1 MGKIILILGSM
12 FSSKTSTLIN
22 YARRYKLA
30 KKKTV
35 LIKYSNDTRYS
46 VDDICSHDSNS
57 IQATFSCAT
66 LSHLLHND
74 AVNDSDVVLIDEGQF
89 FVDLPMVA
97 DSLANSGKIVLISAL
112 NGTFKREEF
121 PVISQLIPK
130 VEEIIHLKAICVVCG
145 EDAHFTKRKDETNDA
160 AELIG
165 GEDLYEAR
173 CRKCFH
179 SDNGKLPKLLSKI
192 DTTVI
197 PDTVSLND
205 NFR

>member
-30 KKKTV
+30 KKKIV

-46 VDDICSHDSNS
+46 VNDICSHDSNS

-66 LSHLLHND
+66 LSHLL
-74 AVNDSDVVLIDEGQF
+74 VNETVTHSDVVLIDEGQF
-89 FVDLPMVA
+89 FVDLPKVA
-97 DSLANSGKIVLISAL
+97 DTLANQGKTVFISAL
-112 NGTFKREEF
+112 NGTFKRDEF

-130 VEEIIHLKAICVVCG
+130 VEKIIHLKAICVVCG
-145 EDAHFTKRKDETNDA
+145 EDAHFTKRKDETNDVS
-160 AELIG
+160 ELIG

-173 CRKCFH
+173 CRKCFNLSEEKQLP
-179 SDNGKLPKLLSKI
+179 SDL
-192 DTTVI
+192 
-197 PDTVSLND
+197 SLND